1 MQLSR
6 TEVLCFICFL
16 LFQDEVAL
24 CPPKIVNV
32 YWLFFDGH
40 HVGHHVGHLVGHL
53 VYLHVG
59 HHVQLHVDQL
69 LFFIGHLVHL
79 HVGHH
84 VHLYVGHHVSHHNL
98 VSKLCKVSET
108 LTE

>member
-1 MQLSR
+1 MQVGYSLHQTVSAQCTPSFR
-6 TEVLCFICFL
+6 LYTLCF
-16 LFQDEVAL
+16 E
-24 CPPKIVNV
+24 
-32 YWLFFDGH
+32 
-40 HVGHHVGHLVGHL
+40 HVGHHVGHLVRLHVGHHVVHL

-59 HHVQLHVDQL
+59 HHVQLHVGQL

-84 VHLYVGHHVSHHNL
+84 VHLYVGHHVSHHVGHHNV
-98 VSKLCKVSET
+98 VST